1 MVKIVLKKQIKGRR
15 FPKPFSFLS
24 RPDRFVDKAYTV
36 PFINGYA
43 AISTEKIERLIQKT
57 NTGEAFTNDDY
68 RACLEWFCK
77 VFGDQFTPEEL
88 AEGYPANTL
97 IKDIFTVY
105 LSLQTDVFEKLTM
118 FPIPPT
124 VM

>member
-57 NTGEAFTNDDY
+57 NSAFFTD
-68 RACLEWFCK
+68 ALA
-77 VFGDQFTPEEL
+77 VFHHLFNHK
-88 AEGYPANTL
+88 EGITEP
-97 IKDIFTVY
+97 
-105 LSLQTDVFEKLTM
+105 
-118 FPIPPT
+118 
-124 VM
+124 